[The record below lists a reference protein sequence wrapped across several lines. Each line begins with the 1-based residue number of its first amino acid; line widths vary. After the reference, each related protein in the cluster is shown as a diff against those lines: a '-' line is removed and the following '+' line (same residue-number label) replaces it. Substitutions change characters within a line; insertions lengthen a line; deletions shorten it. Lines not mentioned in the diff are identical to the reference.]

1 MNLDQEAFPFVG
13 GEDEIKFDKI
23 IIKRRRYPFLAEREE
38 EIFRKL
44 STSHFPFPSFVSSF
58 SSRRHAST
66 IRIRG
71 AHG

>member
-1 MNLDQEAFPFVG
+1 MG

-44 STSHFPFPSFVSSF
+44 SMSHFPFPSFVSSF
-58 SSRRHAST
+58 SSTEEARLHDSNKRCT
-66 IRIRG
+66 WLDL
-71 AHG
+71 